1 VICKKQPI
9 RGRLSK
15 PSNCAF
21 PFGQRGNFEVLRL
34 NVGIP
39 SSALAIDR
47 PRSLSATVAERLRQ
61 AIIDSEL
68 PLGSEL
74 SEVGLAAKLGVSR
87 TPVREALSL
96 LQLQGMVNIIPQKG
110 SYVFFPTEQDIL
122 DLCEYRIV
130 IELRAVSFAMARQRE
145 ATLAMLREALAAMEE
160 ARSRKDPIAY
170 SRADTAFHEAFIKN
184 CRNRYL
190 QDGYALAAGPISTL
204 RTHLSVP
211 LAGVQDR
218 SFVEH
223 HQIAEAFAS
232 GDIMA
237 IDSILVRHIL
247 GTRESYVA
255 ALQQGL
261 IGAGRTAASQPRPLP

>member
-1 VICKKQPI
+1 
-9 RGRLSK
+9 LST
-15 PSNCAF
+15 S
-21 PFGQRGNFEVLRL
+21 L
-34 NVGIP
+34 
-39 SSALAIDR
+39 SSPELSIDR
-47 PRSLSATVAERLRQ
+47 PRSLTATVTERLRQ

-110 SYVFFPTEQDIL
+110 SYVFLPTEQDII
-122 DLCEYRIV
+122 DVCEYRIV
-130 IELRAVSFAMARQRE
+130 IELRAVSFSMARGRE
-145 ATLAMLREALAAMEE
+145 ATLAVLRQALALMVE
-160 ARSRKDPIAY
+160 ARTQRNPIAY
-170 SRADTAFHEAFIKN
+170 SRADTIFHEAFIKN

-190 QDGYALAAGPISTL
+190 QDGYALAAGPIATL

-211 LAGVQDR
+211 LAGVQER

-223 HQIAEAFAS
+223 QQIAAAFES
-232 GDIMA
+232 GDIVG
-237 IDSILVRHIL
+237 IESILTRHIL
-247 GTRESYVA
+247 GTRESYLT

-261 IGAGRTAASQPRPLP
+261 IGAPAAP

>member
-1 VICKKQPI
+1 MTTS
-9 RGRLSK
+9 LSSP
-15 PSNCAF
+15 PS
-21 PFGQRGNFEVLRL
+21 RTDL
-34 NVGIP
+34 
-39 SSALAIDR
+39 SIDR
-47 PRSLSATVAERLRQ
+47 PRSLTVTVTERLRQ

-110 SYVFFPTEQDIL
+110 SYVFFPTEQDIV
-122 DLCEYRIV
+122 DICEYRIV
-130 IELRAVSFAMARQRE
+130 IELRAVSFSMARQRE
-145 ATLAMLREALAAMEE
+145 ATLAMLRRALVMMGE
-160 ARSRKDPIAY
+160 ARAQRDPVAY
-170 SRADTAFHEAFIKN
+170 SRADTVFHDAFIKN

-190 QDGYALAAGPISTL
+190 QDGYALAAGPIATL
-204 RTHLSVP
+204 RTHLSGP

-223 HQIAEAFAS
+223 QQMADGFEK
-232 GDIMA
+232 GDIVG
-237 IDSILVRHIL
+237 IESILTRHIL
-247 GTRESYVA
+247 GTRESYLA

-261 IGAGRTAASQPRPLP
+261 IGAPPEN

>member
-1 VICKKQPI
+1 MPV
-9 RGRLSK
+9 
-15 PSNCAF
+15 
-21 PFGQRGNFEVLRL
+21 
-34 NVGIP
+34 NVGP
-39 SSALAIDR
+39 PLLGTDLAIDR
-47 PRSLSATVAERLRQ
+47 PRSLTATVTDRLRQ

-96 LQLQGMVNIIPQKG
+96 LQLQGMVNIVPQKG
-110 SYVFFPTEQDIL
+110 SYVFFPSEQDLI

-130 IELRAVSFAMARQRE
+130 IELRAISFSMARQRD
-145 ATLAMLREALAAMEE
+145 ATLAMLREAVSLMEAARGR
-160 ARSRKDPIAY
+160 ADPVDY
-170 SRADTAFHEAFIKN
+170 SRADTLFHEAFIKN
-184 CRNRYL
+184 CRNRFL
-190 QDGYALAAGPISTL
+190 QDGYALAAGPIATL

-223 HQIAEAFAS
+223 QQIAQAFES
-232 GDIMA
+232 GDVVGLE
-237 IDSILVRHIL
+237 SILVRHIL
-247 GTRESYVA
+247 GTRESYLT

-261 IGAGRTAASQPRPLP
+261 IGAPAELRDGPVLR

>member
-1 VICKKQPI
+1 
-9 RGRLSK
+9 LST
-15 PSNCAF
+15 S
-21 PFGQRGNFEVLRL
+21 L
-34 NVGIP
+34 
-39 SSALAIDR
+39 SSPELSIDR
-47 PRSLSATVAERLRQ
+47 PRSLTATVTERLRQ

-110 SYVFFPTEQDIL
+110 SYVFLPTEQDII
-122 DLCEYRIV
+122 DVCEYRIV
-130 IELRAVSFAMARQRE
+130 IELRAVSFSMARGRE
-145 ATLAMLREALAAMEE
+145 ATLAVLRQALALMVE
-160 ARSRKDPIAY
+160 ARAQRNPIAY
-170 SRADTAFHEAFIKN
+170 SRADTIFHEAFIKN

-190 QDGYALAAGPISTL
+190 QDGYALAAGPIATL

-211 LAGVQDR
+211 LAGVQER

-223 HQIAEAFAS
+223 QQIAAAFES
-232 GDIMA
+232 GDIVG
-237 IDSILVRHIL
+237 IESILTRHIL
-247 GTRESYVA
+247 GTRESYLT

-261 IGAGRTAASQPRPLP
+261 IGAPAAP

>member
-1 VICKKQPI
+1 M
-9 RGRLSK
+9 S
-15 PSNCAF
+15 
-21 PFGQRGNFEVLRL
+21 L
-34 NVGIP
+34 NP
-39 SSALAIDR
+39 ASPSALSIDR
-47 PRSLSATVAERLRQ
+47 PRSLTATVADRLRQ

-110 SYVFFPTEQDIL
+110 SYVFFPTEQDII
-122 DLCEYRIV
+122 DVCEYRIV
-130 IELRAVSFAMARQRE
+130 IELRAVSFSIARQRE
-145 ATLAMLREALAAMEE
+145 ATLAALGQALTLMEQ
-160 ARSRKDPIAY
+160 ARAHSDPVAY
-170 SRADTAFHEAFIKN
+170 SRADTAFHEAFIRN

-190 QDGYALAAGPISTL
+190 EEGYALAAGPIATL

-223 HQIAEAFAS
+223 RQIAEAFAS
-232 GDIMA
+232 GDIVG
-237 IDSILVRHIL
+237 IESILVRHIL
-247 GTRESYVA
+247 GTRESYLA

-261 IGAGRTAASQPRPLP
+261 IRAPTRA

>member
-1 VICKKQPI
+1 MASL
-9 RGRLSK
+9 GELT
-15 PSNCAF
+15 
-21 PFGQRGNFEVLRL
+21 
-34 NVGIP
+34 
-39 SSALAIDR
+39 IDR
-47 PRSLSATVAERLRQ
+47 PRSLAATVAERLRQ
-61 AIIDSEL
+61 AIIDAEL

-74 SEVGLAAKLGVSR
+74 SEVNLAAQLGVSR

-96 LQLQGMVNIIPQKG
+96 LQLNGMVTIIPQKG
-110 SYVFFPTEQDIL
+110 SYVFFPTEQDII

-130 IELRAVSFAMARQRE
+130 IETRAITFAMARRRE
-145 ATLAMLREALAAMEE
+145 ATLKMLREAIKAMEA
-160 ARSRKDPIAY
+160 ARLAKNPIAY
-170 SRADTAFHEAFIKN
+170 SRADTEFHEAFIKN

-190 QDGYALAAGPISTL
+190 QEGYALAAGPIATL

-218 SFVEH
+218 SFVHH
-223 HQIAEAFAS
+223 HQIVEAFAK

-237 IDSILVRHIL
+237 IEPILIQHIL

-261 IGAGRTAASQPRPLP
+261 IGGVPRSDPRSGGGD

>member
-1 VICKKQPI
+1 MPTTA
-9 RGRLSK
+9 SS
-15 PSNCAF
+15 PS
-21 PFGQRGNFEVLRL
+21 PRSDLL
-34 NVGIP
+34 
-39 SSALAIDR
+39 IDR
-47 PRSLSATVAERLRQ
+47 PRSLTATVTDRLRQ

-96 LQLQGMVNIIPQKG
+96 LQLQGMVNILPQKG
-110 SYVFFPTEQDIL
+110 SYVFFPTEQDII
-122 DLCEYRIV
+122 DVCEYRIV
-130 IELRAVSFAMARQRE
+130 IELRAVSFSMARQRE
-145 ATLAMLREALAAMEE
+145 STLAMLREAFTLMEAA
-160 ARSRKDPIAY
+160 RGVPDPVAY
-170 SRADTAFHEAFIKN
+170 SRADTLFHEAFIRN

-190 QDGYALAAGPISTL
+190 QEGYALAAGPIATL

-223 HQIAEAFAS
+223 RQIADAFAQ
-232 GDIMA
+232 GDIVA
-237 IDSILVRHIL
+237 LESILVRHIL
-247 GTRESYVA
+247 GTRESYLT

-261 IGAGRTAASQPRPLP
+261 IGVAPQA